1 MRPPALVALAVLTTH
16 VCAHA
21 APPDIDPALLRIS
34 PRPDRQ
40 ATQAPRSAAPVRSP
54 IAEPG
59 FDLNQAVALAVQWH
73 PSITQAVS
81 QLYQQG
87 EAINAA
93 QAGYRPQISGGVK
106 AGVDSGYNGERGSQS
121 LSLSLKQMLYDFG
134 KVSSAV
140 DAARARAAQAQ
151 AQLLLAVDQVA
162 RDTAYAYVEMQRY
175 RGLLATAEAQVQ
187 GLGRIV
193 ELARQRSE
201 MGASTRSDVVQA
213 QSRVDGGLATLQE
226 YRAAYARWQA
236 TLANLLGRATTP
248 DGSET
253 YPPALANA
261 CQAGESGGDTLPAVL
276 AAFAQR
282 NQAQAELAQA
292 RAQAFPTVS
301 LEPSVNHYLDNGYN
315 ENNPYLDRTQA
326 GIYLNVEV
334 PIYQG
339 GATSARSRG
348 ASYALS
354 AADAAED
361 AARLQAR
368 QGLAEARVQT
378 LSLGNRLTA
387 LQQRQ
392 GHISEARELYGHQYL
407 ELGTRPLLDLLNAEQ
422 EIYQARF
429 DLTNT
434 GADLRRLQVDCL
446 YNSGA
451 LRRAFALE
459 GRSLQGVEVLP

>member
-1 MRPPALVALAVLTTH
+1 MYP
-16 VCAHA
+16 CAQGA
-21 APPDIDPALLRIS
+21 QSQIDPALLRIS
-34 PRPDRQ
+34 PRPEGQ
-40 ATQAPRSAAPVRSP
+40 TTQAPRPAPALRGA
-54 IAEPG
+54 IADQG
-59 FDLNQAVALAVQWH
+59 FDLGEAVRLAVEWH

-87 EAINAA
+87 EGINAA
-93 QAGYRPQISGGVK
+93 QAGYHPQITGGVK
-106 AGVDSGYNGERGSQS
+106 AGVDTGYKGERGSQS
-121 LSLSLKQMLYDFG
+121 FSLSLKQMLYDFG

-140 DAARARAAQAQ
+140 DAARAKAAQAQ

-162 RDTAYAYVEMQRY
+162 RDTAYAYIEMQRY
-175 RGLLATAEAQVQ
+175 QALQATAEDQVQ

-193 ELARQRSE
+193 KLAQQRSD

-213 QSRVDGGLATLQE
+213 QSRVDGGRATLQE

-248 DGSET
+248 DGSDA
-253 YPPALANA
+253 YPPALGNA
-261 CQAGESGGDTLPAVL
+261 CQASEPNSDTLPAVL
-276 AAFAQR
+276 AALAQR
-282 NQAQAELAQA
+282 NQAQADLAQA

-301 LEPSVNHYLDNGYN
+301 LEPTVNHYLDNSYN

-348 ASYALS
+348 AAYALS

-392 GHISEARELYGHQYL
+392 GNITEARALYGHQYL

-446 YNSGA
+446 YNSGGM
-451 LRRAFALE
+451 RRAFALD
-459 GRSLQGVEVLP
+459 GRNLQGVEVLP